1 MDVPIRVDGLDDAFK
16 ELEAGFYNKVQSGE
30 FKMLKDMADE
40 IGVSGGRLATI
51 NDVEKFRVQINRVL
65 KDPLNPNHK
74 AMAKILK
81 KAVDE
86 SLDNVPKAAAAYKR
100 ARAAYARNKAETDGN
115 ALVTQITGKKGRTD
129 SPATADEHVYTK
141 IKNAPIED
149 VKRML
154 RMVAKVPDGVNMI
167 HTLGQR
173 VMMDLVKAST
183 NDKAPGKGVQFNAA
197 AFKRE
202 LNKLDRS
209 GKLEALYGPKKAQE
223 LRDIAEVGETVN
235 TLPYGNAANV
245 SQSGN
250 TQIKAIMDVLGR
262 APGILG
268 RGARG
273 FGDWDQGKAAQ
284 LLNEQKVKKALDI
297 EGLLSYE

>member
-16 ELEAGFYNKVQSGE
+16 ELEDGFYNKVQSGD

-40 IGVSGGRLATI
+40 IGVSKGRLATI

-81 KAVDE
+81 KAVDK
-86 SLDNVPKAAAAYKR
+86 SLDNAPAAAAAYKR
-100 ARAAYARNKAETDGN
+100 ARAAYARNKTETDGN
-115 ALVTQITGKKGRTD
+115 ALVTQLTGKKGRTQ
-129 SPATADEHVYTK
+129 SPATADEQVYTK

-154 RMVAKVPDGVNMI
+154 RMVAKVPEGVNMI

-173 VMMDLVKAST
+173 VMMDLVKTSQ
-183 NDKAPGKGVQFNAA
+183 KAGGEFNAQ

-202 LNKLDRS
+202 LDKLDRS
-209 GKLEALYGPKKAQE
+209 GKLEALYGPQKAQQ

-235 TLPYGNAANV
+235 TLPYGNTANV

-250 TQIKAIMDVLGR
+250 TVIKALTEAVGSVPFMPLATRPIRAAGDVYQGR
-262 APGILG
+262 ADKDFVK
-268 RGARG
+268 R
-273 FGDWDQGKAAQ
+273 
-284 LLNEQKVKKALDI
+284 KVDKALDI